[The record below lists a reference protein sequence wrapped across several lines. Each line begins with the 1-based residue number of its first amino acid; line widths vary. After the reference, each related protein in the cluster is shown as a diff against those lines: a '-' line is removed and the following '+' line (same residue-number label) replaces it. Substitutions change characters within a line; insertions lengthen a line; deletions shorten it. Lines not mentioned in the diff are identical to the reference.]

1 MSDGDNATPGRRRR
15 SPEDSSDNQWI
26 TRSRQPLPGAAPWER
41 QDASLPDDLASD
53 EPTGSH
59 ADGVTVADLIA
70 KVAGTGFTPTRHRL
84 EPDDLDDAEADVEV
98 GPEPEPE
105 PDPFPEPAYV
115 FEAEPEP
122 AYLEEPA
129 AEPVYTRP
137 HVPDPTDV
145 IEAVRID
152 PEDLDQEGEE
162 PQDFPEAEEYPEH
175 FDDAFEGAFHEPFD
189 DEPLHDDSIDEPT
202 DASVEESREPGEI
215 ETDNTDTD
223 VLPALPA
230 VYEYDAPQERPA
242 WRVRPTP
249 PDEHDPEETTV
260 LEAVRPPI
268 NHRVMLAGRAA
279 AAMLAVLT
287 LVLTGGAWQWQSSK
301 NNSLNK
307 VAALDLNSRDILDP
321 NAQFGDENFLI
332 VGTDSRFGENGGMGA
347 GGTED
352 AGGARSDTIML
363 VNIPANRERVVAVSF
378 PRDLSITP
386 MQCEPWNAE
395 TATYGPLYD
404 EESETYGPDEVYTET
419 KLNSAFAFGGPKC
432 LVKVI
437 QKLSGLSIN
446 RFMAVDFAGF
456 SKMVDALGGIEVCST
471 TPLEDYELGTVLAN
485 AGRQTVDG
493 HTALN
498 YVRARQVTTEY
509 NGDYGRIKRQQLFL
523 SSLLRT
529 LISRDTFFSLNKLNN
544 VVNMFISDSF
554 VDNIKTKDLVDLGQ
568 SVQGVNAGRI
578 TFVTVPTV
586 GYADEYGNEVPRT
599 DDMRALFDAI
609 INDDPLPGEKNPDN
623 TPVPGTPESATS
635 SVQAAAPSST
645 PQSTAP
651 APAPAS
657 TDSGEMVNAIT
668 TEPQQVT
675 VQVSNSTGQSGLAS
689 TAATELQ
696 EHGFNVNTPDD
707 YPSTLSATTV
717 FFSPGNEEAAATVAS
732 SFANPTI
739 ERVSGMGNVVQ
750 VVLGS
755 DFYTVNPPTP
765 SGSEVQVHVL
775 KGTGASPTHLP
786 EDLTVTNAADTTCE

>member
-26 TRSRQPLPGAAPWER
+26 TRSREPLPGAAPWER
-41 QDASLPDDLASD
+41 QDAPSPDDSPLD

-70 KVAGTGFTPTRHRL
+70 KVAGTGYAPTRHRL
-84 EPDDLDDAEADVEV
+84 EPDE
-98 GPEPEPE
+98 PEPEPE
-105 PDPFPEPAYV
+105 PELEPAHAWDPEPEPDLEPAHAWDPEPDLEPEPEAEPAY
-115 FEAEPEP
+115 AP
-122 AYLEEPA
+122 AY
-129 AEPVYTRP
+129 VRP
-137 HVPDPTDV
+137 PVPDPTDV

-152 PEDLDQEGEE
+152 AELDE
-162 PQDFPEAEEYPEH
+162 PQDSPEAEEYPEP
-175 FDDAFEGAFHEPFD
+175 FEERFEEPFETSAD
-189 DEPLHDDSIDEPT
+189 HREID
-202 DASVEESREPGEI
+202 VE
-215 ETDNTDTD
+215 NTD
-223 VLPALPA
+223 VLPALA
-230 VYEYDAPQERPA
+230 VYEYDMPKPRPS
-242 WRVRPTP
+242 WRVRPTSA
-249 PDEHDPEETTV
+249 DEDDSEHDRADTDEIER
-260 LEAVRPPI
+260 VRPPI
-268 NHRVMLAGRAA
+268 NRRVMLAGRAA

-307 VAALDLNSRDILDP
+307 VAALDLNSRDIVDP

-363 VNIPANRERVVAVSF
+363 VNIPADRRRVVAVSF

-386 MQCEPWNAE
+386 MKCEPWNAE

-404 EESETYGPDEVYTET
+404 EETETYGPDEVYTET

-485 AGRQTVDG
+485 AGRQTIDG

-554 VDNIKTKDLVDLGQ
+554 VDNIRTRDLVDLGQ

-599 DDMRALFDAI
+599 DDMRSLFDAI

-635 SVQAAAPSST
+635 SVQAAAPSEASAT
-645 PQSTAP
+645 PSSVP
-651 APAPAS
+651 APAPA

-707 YPSTLSATTV
+707 YPSTLPATTV

-732 SFANPTI
+732 SFTNPTI
-739 ERVSGMGNVVQ
+739 ERVTGMGSVVQ

-755 DFYTVNPPTP
+755 DFYTVNAPTP